1 MENREENTMTNN
13 RENNYEITENVQLLV
28 DNSALKSECVK
39 INSSTYEGKPCSR
52 FWFRII
58 ALRTLVVL
66 DPETTT
72 TSFKFDQ

>member
-39 INSSTYEGKPCSR
+39 INCSSYEGKPCSR
-52 FWFRII
+52 FLVSHNCPEDFGC
-58 ALRTLVVL
+58 LR
-66 DPETTT
+66 P
-72 TSFKFDQ
+72 